1 MPHTP
6 APDADQSWQELL
18 TGNRRFA
25 AGAPRHPRQSVAR
38 RAEIVAGQHPFA
50 VVVGCADSRVPPEI
64 LFDCGLGDLF
74 VLRDAG
80 NVLDEVGEAS
90 LEYAVEHLA
99 VRLVVVLGHSGCG
112 ALTAVIEGA
121 PVEGHLVRLVE
132 HLRPA
137 VERAAAKPGDLLDNA
152 VVENLHSEVARLR
165 RLEPVLA
172 GRVASGQVRIIG
184 ARYDLGSGLVT
195 QIV

>member
-1 MPHTP
+1 MPHGQ
-6 APDADQSWQELL
+6 APDADRAWQELL
-18 TGNRRFA
+18 SGNRRFA
-25 AGAPRHPRQSVAR
+25 AGACRHPRQSVAR

-132 HLRPA
+132 HLQPA
-137 VERAAAKPGDLLDNA
+137 VARASARPGDVLDNA
-152 VVENLHSEVARLR
+152 VVENIRSEVARLR

-172 GRVASGQVRIIG
+172 GLVASGQVRVVG
-184 ARYDLGSGLVT
+184 ARYDLSSGLVT
-195 QIV
+195 AVE